1 MTMTDMS
8 AILLWNVGETAWCK
22 TNTAIGPMRKWRF
35 VNTDSQSCF
44 LEVFSK
50 QYKSRFALLLQII
63 YNLINL
69 ILLLDMVL

>member
-1 MTMTDMS
+1 
-8 AILLWNVGETAWCK
+8 
-22 TNTAIGPMRKWRF
+22 MRKWRF